1 MSGGPVPR
9 IPADEL
15 AGARVLVTAQ
25 RRAGELSAALSR
37 RGAAVRV
44 APVLT
49 VIPHVDDHTLIS
61 ATLDLIERP
70 PDVVVITTGVGLR
83 GWIEACDVA
92 GVAPALLGVLA
103 RSRLIVRGPKAR
115 GAAQAAGLSADWV
128 AESETSAEIRDLLL
142 AEGVVGRR
150 VAIQHHGAGCDD
162 LDGAL
167 GEAGADV
174 QSLVVYRW
182 GPPHDP
188 VGVQQ
193 SVRQVARGE
202 FDAVVFTAAPG
213 TSAFIDIARQDGV
226 LDEVLAAFGSEEG
239 TVAAAVGPM
248 TAVPLRELG
257 VEPLVPDRARLGALA
272 RTLVRELA
280 ERRGLRL
287 ATSEGELRLLRSAAV
302 LDERVLALSP
312 SSLAVLRALAAAR
325 GSVVSREQLLAV
337 LPGDSA
343 DVHASEVAVAR
354 LRDSIGA
361 RGLVQTVVKRG
372 YRLAVT

>member
-1 MSGGPVPR
+1 MSVAPR

-15 AGARVLVTAQ
+15 AGTRVLITAQ
-25 RRAGELSAALSR
+25 RRAGELGAALSR
-37 RGAAVRV
+37 RGASVQISAV
-44 APVLT
+44 LS

-92 GVAPALLGVLA
+92 GIAPALLEVLA
-103 RSRLIVRGPKAR
+103 QARLIVRGPKAR

-142 AEGVVGRR
+142 SEGVAGRR
-150 VAIQHHGAGCDD
+150 VAIQHHGAGSDD
-162 LDGAL
+162 LDGTL
-167 GEAGADV
+167 SEAGADV

-182 GPPHDP
+182 GPPPDP
-188 VGVQQ
+188 AAVED

-213 TSAFIDIARQDGV
+213 TLAFIEIARQIGV
-226 LDEVLAAFGSEEG
+226 LDDVLAQLQAPEG
-239 TVAAAVGPM
+239 TVAAAVGPL
-248 TAVPLRELG
+248 TAAPLHD
-257 VEPLVPDRARLGALA
+257 VAVAPLVRDRARLGALA
-272 RTLVRELA
+272 RALVRELA

-287 ATSEGELRLLRSAAV
+287 ATCEGELRLLRSAAV

-312 SSLAVLRALAAAR
+312 SSLAVLRTLAAAR
-325 GSVVSREQLLAV
+325 GSVVTREQLLAV

-343 DVHASEVAVAR
+343 DLHASEVAVAR